1 MFSETVDKIKGIGL
15 AQRKLMVVAAVF
27 AVWAI
32 LFLELLKRMSAPWTM
47 ATVVQ
52 LSPVL
57 SIAALF
63 SGIPGLVAIL
73 LMFTPSAKTG
83 TGSIL
88 KGTAVASLIVAPL
101 VGIWIIIALP
111 LLYAVGVIVLGLIE
125 RSRNKREAL
134 QGETSVD
141 KEKIGSAQWWLVA
154 LIVAFMVG
162 AVLYRVLMH
171 QGLGH
176 SAAMFLGIP
185 AVLAILL
192 ALTPKAKTVTGGIL
206 KGITLAL
213 LIIAPL
219 LGEGYLCILVAS
231 PLFYL
236 VGIVIGVFVD
246 RLRRSRNA
254 TLSCLALVLLP
265 MSLEGVIPE
274 LSFNRSQTVEV
285 TSIVNAPADAV
296 EHQLALSPDIT
307 TRLPEALRIGF
318 PRPLKA
324 WGNGLQIGAIRTI
337 HFAGAEGDPP
347 GNLIMRVTARQ
358 PGFARFEA
366 VRDDSKLTQW
376 IAWNSSEVQWKQLD
390 AAHTRV
396 TWCVQFN
403 RQLDPAWY
411 FTPLERAAVYEAT
424 KYLIEA
430 NATPSAYV
438 KSRGATE

>member
-15 AQRKLMVVAAVF
+15 TQRKLMVIAAVF

-32 LFLELLKRMSAPWTM
+32 LFLELLARMPAGWST

-52 LSPVL
+52 LFQVL
-57 SIAALF
+57 SITALF

-73 LMFTPSAKTG
+73 LMFTPSAKTVA
-83 TGSIL
+83 GSIL
-88 KGTAVASLIVAPL
+88 KGTAVVSLIVSPFM
-101 VGIWIIIALP
+101 GIWIVIALP
-111 LLYAVGVIVLGLIE
+111 LLYAAGVIVLGIIE
-125 RSRNKREAL
+125 RSRNKREAVL
-134 QGETSVD
+134 DETGEV

-154 LIVAFMVG
+154 LIVAFTIG

-185 AVLAILL
+185 VVLAILL

-236 VGIVIGVFVD
+236 VGIAIGVVVD
-246 RLRRSRNA
+246 RLRRNRNA

-265 MSLEGVIPE
+265 MSLEGVTPE

-285 TSIVNAPADAV
+285 TRIVNAPADAV

-307 TRLPEALRIGF
+307 TRLPESLRVGF
-318 PRPLKA
+318 PRPLRA
-324 WGNGLQIGAIRTI
+324 WGNGLQIGAMRTI

-347 GNLIMRVTARQ
+347 GDLIMHVTTRQ
-358 PGFARFEA
+358 PGFVRFEA

-396 TWCVQFN
+396 TWSVHFN

-411 FTPLERAAVYEAT
+411 FTPLERAAVYEAA
-424 KYLIEA
+424 KYLIQPGVPPA
-430 NATPSAYV
+430 LP
-438 KSRGATE
+438 GWQ